1 MSTHMLFLTPDS
13 ASQRNG
19 SKLSSVSFDLKG
31 LHLHD
36 YTLSKMGYLRVA
48 TARFLHFWAN
58 VNATNNTVS
67 AGGVIVTVAVG
78 VYTAQSLLTAILAAA
93 TGPLTGLRFDSNTGM
108 YTGVVGAV
116 SGTLG
121 TIMGFSGGSFVR
133 PANLIFTGS
142 INVRVTNI
150 ITSNFSSRDSS
161 QNTLAS
167 IDVKAPSYEPI
178 FYESDEWSHIENA
191 HDLHR
196 IDLELIDDRGDLLDF
211 RGSSW
216 KMVLYYKTSLVDQ
229 FSRAGDGIQ

>member
-1 MSTHMLFLTPDS
+1 MLFLTPD
-13 ASQRNG
+13 AVSQRNG
-19 SKLSSVSFDLKG
+19 SKLSIVSFDLRG

-36 YTLSKMGYLRVA
+36 FTLSKQGYIRVA
-48 TARFLHFWAN
+48 TARFLHSWAN

-93 TGPLTGLRFDSNTGM
+93 TGPLTSLRFDSATKM

-116 SGTLG
+116 SGTLSG
-121 TIMGFSGGSFVR
+121 IMGFSGGVFVR

-142 INVRVTNI
+142 ITVRVTNI

-167 IDVKAPSYEPI
+167 IDVKAPSFEPI
-178 FYESDEWSHIENA
+178 FYESTEWSHIENA
-191 HDLHR
+191 HDLNR
-196 IDLELIDDRGDLLDF
+196 LDLELVDDRGVPLDF
-211 RGSSW
+211 RGVEW
-216 KMVLYYKTSLVDQ
+216 KLVIYYKTSINEPTGTTD
-229 FSRAGDGIQ
+229 RIDG